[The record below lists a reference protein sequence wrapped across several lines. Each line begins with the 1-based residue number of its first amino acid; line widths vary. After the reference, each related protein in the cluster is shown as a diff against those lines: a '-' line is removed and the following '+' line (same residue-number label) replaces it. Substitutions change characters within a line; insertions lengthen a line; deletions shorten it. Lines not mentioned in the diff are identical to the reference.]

1 MNDNACTVTR
11 PPSRGRDRGG
21 RMGFTLAEIIV
32 GLAIVAL
39 LTAVTLPVIF
49 ERLKAG
55 RRSAIIGEM
64 QALQN
69 GILLFYRDVGR
80 YPSRLDFLS
89 MKGGAMTDAC
99 NNAISTQNSNKY
111 RGPYINR
118 PITMVDT
125 LSGNTRY
132 VLSTT
137 DSVES
142 IILRTTISAGAQQVL
157 QINVLGVEQAVAEE
171 IDLAVDGTSPAQL
184 SQGIV
189 QYAAGT
195 LLWTML
201 IKNGAC

>member
-1 MNDNACTVTR
+1 MR
-11 PPSRGRDRGG
+11 SGGSGRGRAL
-21 RMGFTLAEIIV
+21 GFTLAEVIIA
-32 GLAIVAL
+32 LAILAL
-39 LTAVTLPVIF
+39 LTAAALPVIF

-89 MKGGAMTDAC
+89 MKGNPMTDAC
-99 NNAISTQNSNKY
+99 NNQISTQNSNKY
-111 RGPYINR
+111 RGPYINK
-118 PITMVDT
+118 PIAMVDT
-125 LSGNTRY
+125 LVGNTRY
-132 VLSTT
+132 VLSTA

-142 IILRTTISAGAQQVL
+142 IILRTTINAGSQQVL
-157 QINVLGVEQAVAEE
+157 QINVLGVDQAVAEE

-184 SQGIV
+184 GQGIV

-195 LLWTML
+195 LLWTIL

>member
-1 MNDNACTVTR
+1 MNNIACAGTR
-11 PPSRGRDRGG
+11 QPRRGRCAQRA
-21 RMGFTLAEIIV
+21 GFTLAEVLIGIAII
-32 GLAIVAL
+32 AL
-39 LTAVTLPVIF
+39 LTAVTLPVLF

-55 RRSAIIGEM
+55 RRTAIIGEM

-69 GILLFYRDVGR
+69 GLLLFYRDVGR

-89 MKGGAMTDAC
+89 MKGNPMTDSC
-99 NNAISTQNSNKY
+99 NNTISTQNASKY

-118 PITMVDT
+118 PISMVDT
-125 LSGNTRY
+125 LVGNTRY
-132 VLSTT
+132 VLSTA

-142 IILRTTISAGAQQVL
+142 IILRTTINAGAQQVL

-171 IDLAVDGTSPAQL
+171 IDHAVDGTNPAQL

-195 LLWTML
+195 LLWTIL

>member
-1 MNDNACTVTR
+1 MR
-11 PPSRGRDRGG
+11 SGGSSRGRAL
-21 RMGFTLAEIIV
+21 GFTLAEIII
-32 GLAIVAL
+32 AIAILAL
-39 LTAVTLPVIF
+39 LTAAALPVVF

-89 MKGGAMTDAC
+89 MKGNPMTDAC
-99 NNAISTQNSNKY
+99 NAQISTQNANKY
-111 RGPYINR
+111 RGPYVNR
-118 PITMVDT
+118 PIQMVDT
-125 LSGNTRY
+125 LAGNTRY
-132 VLSTT
+132 VLSTA

-142 IILRTTISAGAQQVL
+142 IILRTTINAGAQQVL
-157 QINVLGVEQAVAEE
+157 QINVLGVEQSVAEE
-171 IDLAVDGTSPAQL
+171 IDHAVDGTNPAQL

-195 LLWTML
+195 LLWTIL